1 MAEKSKFALVTGA
14 SSGIGR
20 AVALGLA
27 RAGYVVAIAGRRQDA
42 LDAVARE
49 IGPAALAIASD
60 VSDDSSV
67 TALFEAVRR
76 KFGRLDLLFNN
87 AGTNV
92 PAVPLEELGA
102 QQWKS
107 VIDTNLSGVFYC
119 VQQAFTLMKQQDPQG
134 GRIINNGSISSEVPR
149 PNSAPYTASKHGVTG
164 LTKAAS
170 LDGRK
175 YNIAVGQIDI
185 GNAATDMTTRM
196 STGVL
201 QADLSVRPE
210 PRIALDQVVK
220 AVLFMASLPPD
231 ANVQWL
237 TVLPVT
243 MPYIGRG

>member
-27 RAGYVVAIAGRRQDA
+27 RAGYVVAIAGRRQEA

-102 QQWKS
+102 QQWRS

-119 VQQAFTLMKQQDPQG
+119 VQQAFILMKQQDPQG

-185 GNAATDMTTRM
+185 GNAATDMTTMM

>member
-1 MAEKSKFALVTGA
+1 
-14 SSGIGR
+14 
-20 AVALGLA
+20 VALGLA
-27 RAGYVVAIAGRRQDA
+27 RADYVVAIAGRRQEA

-49 IGPAALAIASD
+49 IGPAALAITAD
-60 VSDDSSV
+60 VSDASSV

-92 PAVPLEELGA
+92 PAIPLEELGA

-119 VQQAFTLMKQQDPQG
+119 IQQAFAMMKQQDPQG

-210 PRIALDQVVK
+210 PRIALDQVVN